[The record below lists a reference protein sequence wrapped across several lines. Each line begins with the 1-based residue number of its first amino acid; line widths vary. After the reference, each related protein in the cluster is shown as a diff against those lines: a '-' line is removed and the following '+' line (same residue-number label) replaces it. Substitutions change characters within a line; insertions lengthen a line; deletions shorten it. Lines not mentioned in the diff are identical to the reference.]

1 MVKSMD
7 KRSALE
13 RLQCAFDQKRG
24 TPLTKKDVAEVWG
37 LIVGLRE
44 LAKAAMAQSAFVVPA
59 GALDHVPDLPPGK
72 IEILPEPVI
81 LNLGQIAANE
91 RLEDEVW

>member
-13 RLQCAFDQKRG
+13 RVQCAFEQKRG

-37 LIVGLRE
+37 EIVRLRE
-44 LAKAAMAQSAFVVPA
+44 LVGAAMAQTAPIDDDHPPALNISAA
-59 GALDHVPDLPPGK
+59 MAAMAELD
-72 IEILPEPVI
+72 
-81 LNLGQIAANE
+81 
-91 RLEDEVW
+91 DEVR